1 MNELLALSLA
11 KKENVMEIVD
21 FYGAKLKG
29 RSAYICMEFMPGEK
43 KNNLCQRFSWYESL
57 TAWLQFSSQIEFE
70 EV

>member
-11 KKENVMEIVD
+11 KKQNVPDIVD

-29 RSAYICMEFMPGEK
+29 RNAYICMEFMTGEK
-43 KNNLCQRFSWYESL
+43 KNKHL

-70 EV
+70 KV